1 MTTLHREANE
11 PQPNAFHELWYT
23 LVEFIVRA
31 FTHLNGDLDDIIQVG
46 QLWQPVTWL
55 HCLNYRFIILSVF
68 AFFYLSLLVIAI
80 RTRDCIHGFDV

>member
-1 MTTLHREANE
+1 MA
-11 PQPNAFHELWYT
+11 
-23 LVEFIVRA
+23 
-31 FTHLNGDLDDIIQVG
+31 
-46 QLWQPVTWL
+46 